1 MTTDFA
7 DPVDWHGTN
16 NHDEVIVFL
25 LANFKPIEMFESG
38 HTYG

>member
-7 DPVDWHGTN
+7 EPVDRHGTN
-16 NHDEVIVFL
+16 NHDEVIAVL
-25 LANFKPIEMFESG
+25 LGNFEPIEMFESG